1 MGYIKYFKG
10 KCILMSGTCGIG
22 QMKIKQRK
30 EYIFVHGIAKEGDRM
45 QNKPLA
51 FIALGM
57 GRKGEDCL

>member
-1 MGYIKYFKG
+1 
-10 KCILMSGTCGIG
+10 MSSTCGIG